1 MKKSTFTIAPMKMAQ
16 LAYSEMSDELITLLH
31 RERKYTHVNIDKK
44 DDFYFGNVFD
54 EILEKRDKGIGEY
67 GYYVSPEA
75 MAELK
80 ELSKR
85 CKNFI
90 YVQILGE

>member
-1 MKKSTFTIAPMKMAQ
+1 MKKNKFTIAPMKMAQ
-16 LAYSEMSDELITLLH
+16 LAYSEMSEELITLLH

-54 EILEKRDKGIGEY
+54 EILEKQDNEFGFRLNAKT
-67 GYYVSPEA
+67 V
-75 MAELK
+75 AELC
-80 ELSKR
+80 ELSQR
-85 CKNFI
+85 CANFI